1 MRIVIIGDGKVGYTL
16 TEALSRE
23 GHDILVIDNQKD
35 VLDRAEELLDV
46 MVLGGNGA
54 SVDVQQQADVGNSDL
69 MIAVTSA
76 DEINLICCMVARK
89 LGCKHTIARI
99 RNPEYAAHLSLLRE
113 ELGLSMT
120 VNPESSAAQEIFRLL
135 QYPSFLKRDAFAKGR
150 VEIVEIPV
158 AVGGRFDGLRLIDL
172 YKTVKIRV
180 LVCAVERKD
189 EVYIP
194 DGNFQL
200 CGGDKIYVTAP
211 TQDLVALV
219 KSTSLEQVKIRSVML
234 IGGSRISVYLAD
246 MLIEAGIKVKIMDND
261 LAKCT
266 ELCQRLPR
274 ASVIH
279 ADGASISA
287 LRQEGIEETDAVVT
301 LTNIDEENLLISMYA
316 NHMHVPKV
324 VTKVNRTE
332 YNEIFRDKGID
343 CVVSPKMLTCAD
355 ILRYVRAM
363 QNRQGAGVI
372 TLHRMVDGK
381 VEALEFRANQSTW
394 YLGVPLMN
402 IPLKK
407 NLLIACISRNGKVL
421 IPRGSDMIQSGD
433 SVVVVTTGDRSFRD
447 LNDIYLEAPRASEIQ
462 A

>member
-1 MRIVIIGDGKVGYTL
+1 MKIVVIGDGKVGYTL
-16 TEALSRE
+16 TEALSKE

-35 VLDRAEELLDV
+35 VLERSEELLDV
-46 MVLGGNGA
+46 MVLNGNGA
-54 SVDVQQQADVGNSDL
+54 SVDVQRQADVGASDL

-76 DEINLICCMVARK
+76 DELNLICCMVARK
-89 LGCKHTIARI
+89 LGCRHTIARI
-99 RNPEYAAHLSLLRE
+99 RNPEYAQHLSLLRE

-120 VNPESSAAQEIFRLL
+120 VNPESSAAWEIFRLL

-158 AVGGRFDGLRLIDL
+158 AQDGRFDGLQLTDL

-180 LVCAVERKD
+180 LVCAVERGD
-189 EVYIP
+189 EVFIP
-194 DGNFQL
+194 DGSFVL
-200 CGGDKIYVTAP
+200 RGGDKIYVTAP
-211 TQDLVALV
+211 TQDLVALI
-219 KSTSLEQVKIRSVML
+219 KSTSLDQVKIRSVM
-234 IGGSRISVYLAD
+234 IVGGSRISVYLAD
-246 MLIEAGIKVKIMDND
+246 MLLEAGIKVKLIDND
-261 LAKCT
+261 IEKCT

-279 ADGASISA
+279 ADGASISELNQA
-287 LRQEGIEETDAVVT
+287 GITETDAVVT

-343 CVVSPKMLTCAD
+343 CVVSPKLITCTD

-372 TLHRMVDGK
+372 TLHRMVDSK
-381 VEALEFRANQSTW
+381 VEALEFRAAASTW
-394 YLGVPLMN
+394 YLGVPLMS

-407 NLLIACISRNGKVL
+407 NLLIACITRNGKVL
-421 IPRGSDMIQSGD
+421 IPRGSDCITAGD
-433 SVVVVTTGDRSFRD
+433 SVVVVTTSDRSFRD
-447 LNDIYLEAPRASEIQ
+447 LNDIFDEAPHFDAQ
-462 A
+462 V